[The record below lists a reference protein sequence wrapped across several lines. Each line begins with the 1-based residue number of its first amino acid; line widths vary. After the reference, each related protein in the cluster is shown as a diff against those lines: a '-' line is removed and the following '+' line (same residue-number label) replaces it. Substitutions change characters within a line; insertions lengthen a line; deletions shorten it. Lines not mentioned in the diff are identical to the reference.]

1 MPQLGLEVLTC
12 QLARE
17 EISRRW
23 GGRCGS
29 CAVRGGLLVRAIV
42 AGRRGV
48 ERRGR
53 RGEGMVREDEEER
66 TRIER
71 QWILFSHFIDVG
83 IVDHFVQGVG
93 VVVCIVGGQVGCNIS
108 HAS

>member
-29 CAVRGGLLVRAIV
+29 CAVRG
-42 AGRRGV
+42 
-48 ERRGR
+48 E
-53 RGEGMVREDEEER
+53 
-66 TRIER
+66 
-71 QWILFSHFIDVG
+71 
-83 IVDHFVQGVG
+83 
-93 VVVCIVGGQVGCNIS
+93 N
-108 HAS
+108 